1 MSTLAGYTMPDC
13 DASLVDRCLSND
25 PNAFDE
31 VVDRYHRRIYHYVRR
46 MVKEDTVAED
56 LTQDTFVKAYL
67 HIGKFRQQCSLQT
80 WLFSIAT
87 NVVRDHIRKCSR
99 RLSFS
104 SLWSTGTQSDE
115 DQQIDIPDTSYAPEL
130 QMLISEQSDI
140 INQLIDTLPEKM
152 RQVLI
157 LCDLEELTQVEVAS
171 ILEIPSG
178 TVKSRLFHARAKLR
192 IGLQPYLDGRSRSE
206 VTSC

>member
-1 MSTLAGYTMPDC
+1 MSTFAGYSMTDC

-46 MVKEDTVAED
+46 MVKEDTAAED
-56 LTQDTFVKAYL
+56 LAQDTFVKAFL
-67 HIGKFRQQCSLQT
+67 NISKFRQQCSLQT

-104 SLWSTGTQSDE
+104 SLWSSSNQSDE
-115 DQQIDIPDTSYAPEL
+115 DQQIDIPDSSNTPEL
-130 QMLISEQSDI
+130 QILLSEQSDV
-140 INQLIDTLPEKM
+140 INHLIDALPEKM

-157 LCDLEELTQVEVAS
+157 LCDLEELTQVEVANV
-171 ILEIPSG
+171 LDVPSG

-206 VTSC
+206 VVS